1 VAHATGIGYVG
12 PPGLKCATS
21 KLARLREECYP
32 EDPGVTFLLIDP
44 SDATDRTDP
53 SDLIMNCPQCGKAMA
68 LRTAKQGQNAGQQ
81 FWGCTGYPDCKRT
94 VRGCQFCVSQHRPLL
109 PVLSPTPLTIC
120 SRQNQRI
127 APSTGLSA
135 TFSPFQGRR
144 DFEKATENTMT
155 NPLTALPSPL
165 ARGEEDAVKFFSNGP

>member
-1 VAHATGIGYVG
+1 M
-12 PPGLKCATS
+12 PGNNSGAAQAIPT
-21 KLARLREECYP
+21 AR
-32 EDPGVTFLLIDP
+32 
-44 SDATDRTDP
+44 
-53 SDLIMNCPQCGKAMA
+53 
-68 LRTAKQGQNAGQQ
+68 GQSG
-81 FWGCTGYPDCKRT
+81 D
-94 VRGCQFCVSQHRPLL
+94 VSFCVSQHRPLL
-109 PVLSPTPLTIC
+109 PALSPTPLTIC